1 MSSDSQVPVRSRLDA
16 LIDWERRDRSAG
28 MRVDTGP
35 MADLMARL
43 GCPER
48 RARVVHVAGSKG
60 KSSVC
65 ACLDAGLR
73 AAGLS
78 TARFTSPHVEALE
91 ERVVVDGRP
100 VDGALLDVAI
110 ERVLGLIEVARDEG
124 TPAQDAT
131 WFDALTAAAFVV
143 FSEAGVD
150 LWIVEC
156 GLGGRL
162 DSTNVVPPGPC
173 AITSIE
179 LEHTAVLGNT
189 RERIAFEKAG
199 ILKPSSLGIAGLDGE
214 SDPAGRVIV
223 ERAAEV
229 GSRLRCLPPVPGESL
244 SDRNRAL
251 AGGLWG
257 GIRECW
263 PELELPP
270 TLSADVD
277 GHGGLPGR
285 LESFELPEGIV
296 VLDGAHTAESATRA
310 RSELASRHPQAP
322 VVVFALGR
330 DKDADAVLKA
340 LAGWAD
346 RILCCAVDPD
356 RQASPEALA
365 LKAEAV
371 GLSSETAENPLAA
384 LDRAL
389 TLASGTWVLAIGSLH
404 LAGSLRPECRRRA
417 TDGPRC

>member
-223 ERAAEV
+223 ERAA
-229 GSRLRCLPPVPGESL
+229 
-244 SDRNRAL
+244 
-251 AGGLWG
+251 GGLWG

-322 VVVFALGR
+322 VVVLALGR

-371 GLSSETAENPLAA
+371 GLSRSRAHSGLRDLGAR
-384 LDRAL
+384 DRLSPPRGL
-389 TLASGTWVLAIGSLH
+389 TPT
-404 LAGSLRPECRRRA
+404 
-417 TDGPRC
+417 